1 MATDSNRQS
10 ETTEK
15 SGPQRSALE
24 SFFDSFLQESN
35 IKWILMIGMAIV
47 AGCSLMLVTQKWS
60 GWPITLK
67 YLTILGYT
75 SATYAIAE
83 LCEKRLGLRSTSQV
97 LKLLTII
104 LIPIGFLALATL
116 TQDTASIDVSG
127 SLYTLLMMVPATAF
141 MAFAADRIFKHWLQG
156 RQITFL
162 AAYMLMCLAGALPV
176 VNQTWLAILFSCGF
190 WLVMTLGVLKV
201 NRHIFWL
208 TEEHRWPRVYGFTPI
223 AILGTQLIAL
233 YVTKTIGDVPMH
245 WLGLGL
251 VMVAAT
257 ILMTTRTI
265 ASVFRQ
271 RTGDL
276 VRPLPMALIAPLFA
290 GLLLIASGVLLSFH
304 GFHFIGTTTV
314 AIVPTAFVA
323 AGLLLMIAKDTRHQS
338 FVWAGLILITIGY
351 QSSPIL
357 FADLV
362 QTLKSTVAASINEE
376 RLPVAFYGL
385 TYMPLL
391 LTFAVAS
398 RILSNRNFH
407 EFSFPLKRYTTCLSL
422 VLVAIALTNIKAA
435 FIVTA
440 ISVVAFTLY
449 AILFRERAYLAAT
462 VTSLILAAATLVPFL
477 NAMQWADCDIR
488 WTLVPLALLGLALS
502 ASRTFDR
509 IAAKLPSDFDN
520 ALGLDAS
527 GGKQRFW
534 IRDMG
539 RAVTLVISVAWLAV
553 NFTSNFVI
561 ATELPELSALAQWT
575 AFALTALSLGVWT
588 AQSKHYACGF
598 WTWCVVASG
607 GWMWLFSTGLA
618 YTNVFAYV
626 GIVTGVIGIATYAI
640 LQYHKVDIS
649 IGRFMRLD
657 TNKNFLLQNRLSAIL
672 LPLAD
677 VAIIQFV
684 FLVCVY
690 YLPLLLWATA
700 TLNIAMVPSG
710 WWLMLGLTVAAAAVF
725 RGPVVT
731 IGNVLI
737 APVAAG
743 IAVGQFFPAFFTY
756 ENLPLVYAITSSA
769 ILAILFRRVN
779 SNDRNL
785 ISACSLWLYGL
796 LMLGFINLAPL
807 TMVGSM
813 IALST
818 ICWIGRANFTTRE
831 NGILAAIA
839 SSLAIVSL
847 AMLSGF
853 QGFPFALVVSPLGS
867 ASVAWMTLGV
877 VAAVLFFDHQW
888 PALDR
893 AITTQWSFALRLIG
907 VTGFVVCFFANDLPS
922 WLETAVVVSLVI
934 AAINEF
940 RAAIRT
946 QTEAHVLSG
955 FALIGSV
962 ALWIQLHHNLPIS
975 PTMLRVA
982 LVISAAVSVS
992 LAKLWSEHAKLG
1004 IMVRSLRLYGLIVP
1018 MIVAGTSLLF
1028 SNHGAFETLAVFGS
1042 AMILF
1047 IYGLKYQMRRYVVAA
1062 AVIVNLGMFAVW
1074 KSVSISDPQ
1083 FYLVPVGLTMI
1094 GLVELLRRDIHV
1106 KAHDPLR
1113 YAGALLILVSPCFAI
1128 LGGSWLHMIS
1138 LMILSVIVILIAIG
1152 LRLRALIHT
1161 GTAFLLIDLVAMVV
1175 RSSIDNPGMLW
1186 VTGLLVGAAVIALAA
1201 VCERNREQLLSRIRM
1216 LSSELATWH

>member
-1 MATDSNRQS
+1 MATDSDLQS
-10 ETTEK
+10 NATGK
-15 SGPQRSALE
+15 SSPQRSALE
-24 SFFDSFLQESN
+24 KFFDSFLQESN

-60 GWPITLK
+60 GWPIPLK

-75 SATYAIAE
+75 AATYVIAE
-83 LCEKRLGLRSTSQV
+83 LCDKRLGLRATSQV

-116 TQDTASIDVSG
+116 AHDTASIDIRG

-141 MAFAADRIFKHWLQG
+141 MAFAADRIFNHWLQG
-156 RQITFL
+156 RQLTFL

-201 NRHIFWL
+201 NRHVFWL

-233 YVTKTIGDVPMH
+233 TITKTIGAVPMQ

-257 ILMTTRTI
+257 ILMTSRTI
-265 ASVFRQ
+265 AGVFRQ

-276 VRPLPMALIAPLFA
+276 IRPLPMALIVPLFA
-290 GLLLIASGVLLSFH
+290 GLLLIAAGVLLSFH
-304 GFHFIGTTTV
+304 GFHFIGTSTV
-314 AIVPTAFVA
+314 AIVPTALVA
-323 AGLLLMIAKDTRHQS
+323 AGLLLLVAKDTRHQS
-338 FVWAGLILITIGY
+338 FVWAGLILLTIGY

-362 QTLKSTVAASINEE
+362 QTLKSTAAATINEE

-391 LTFAVAS
+391 LAFAVAS
-398 RILSNRNFH
+398 RVLSNRNFH

-422 VLVAIALTNIKAA
+422 LLVVIALTNIKAA

-449 AILFRERAYLAAT
+449 AILFRERAYLAAA

-477 NAMQWADCDIR
+477 NAMQWTECDVR
-488 WTLVPLALLGLALS
+488 WTLVPIALLGLVLSGSRAIDRRAL
-502 ASRTFDR
+502 
-509 IAAKLPSDFDN
+509 KLPSAFDRSRG
-520 ALGLDAS
+520 LGA
-527 GGKQRFW
+527 GAGKPSFW

-539 RAVTLVISVAWLAV
+539 RAVTLVISVAWLAAH
-553 NFTSNFVI
+553 FTSSFVI
-561 ATELPELSALAQWT
+561 GTDPSALAQWI
-575 AFALTALSLGVWT
+575 AFGTIVASLGDWT
-588 AQSKHYACGF
+588 AKAKHYGCGF
-598 WTWCVVASG
+598 WTWCVVAAG
-607 GWMWLFSTGLA
+607 GWMWLFSSGLA
-618 YTNVFAYV
+618 YTSVFASV
-626 GIVTGVIGIATYAI
+626 GIITGVIGIATYAI
-640 LQYHKVDIS
+640 LQHCQFDIS
-649 IGRFMRLD
+649 IGRFLRLD
-657 TNKNFLLQNRLSAIL
+657 SSNSLIMPNRFSAIL
-672 LPLAD
+672 LPFAD
-677 VAIIQFV
+677 VATIHFV
-684 FLVCVY
+684 CLLCVY

-710 WWLMLGLTVAAAAVF
+710 WWLVLALTAVAAAIF

-737 APVAAG
+737 APVVAG

-756 ENLPLVYAITSSA
+756 ESLPLVYAITSSA
-769 ILAILFRRVN
+769 ILAVLFRRVN
-779 SNDRNL
+779 VSHRIL
-785 ISACSLWLYGL
+785 AGACSLWLYGL

-807 TMVGSM
+807 TMAGSL
-813 IALST
+813 IAMST
-818 ICWIGRANFTTRE
+818 IYWLGRANFTARE
-831 NGILAAIA
+831 NCILAAIA
-839 SSLAIVSL
+839 SSLAIVSM

-853 QGFPFALVVSPLGS
+853 QGFSFALVVSPLGS
-867 ASVAWMTLGV
+867 TSNAWMTLGV
-877 VAAVLFFDHQW
+877 VVTIVFFDHQW
-888 PALDR
+888 PFLDQ
-893 AITTQWSFALRLIG
+893 AIASQWSWVLRLIG
-907 VTGFVVCFFANDLPS
+907 VTGFTVCFLANDLSP

-934 AAINEF
+934 AGINEF

-946 QTEAHVLSG
+946 QTETHVLSG
-955 FALIGSV
+955 LAVIGSV
-962 ALWIQLHHNLPIS
+962 ALWIQLHHSLPIS

-982 LVISAAVSVS
+982 LVLSAAISVS
-992 LAKLWSEHAKLG
+992 LAKLWTEHTTFG
-1004 IMVRSLRLYGLIVP
+1004 IMVRSLRRYGLVVP
-1018 MIVAGTSLLF
+1018 MVVAAASLLF
-1028 SNHGAFETLAVFGS
+1028 SNHDAVETLTVFGS

-1047 IYGLKYQMRRYVVAA
+1047 VYGLKHQMRRYVVVAA
-1062 AVIVNLGMFAVW
+1062 AIVNLGMFALW
-1074 KSVSISDPQ
+1074 NSISISDPQ

-1113 YAGALLILVSPCFAI
+1113 YAGALLILVSPCFDI
-1128 LGGSWLHMIS
+1128 LGGSWLHMMS

-1161 GTAFLLIDLVAMVV
+1161 GTAFLLIDLAAMVV

-1186 VTGLLVGAAVIALAA
+1186 ITGLLVGAAVIALAA

>member
-104 LIPIGFLALATL
+104 LIPIGFLALAAL

-141 MAFAADRIFKHWLQG
+141 MAYAADRIFKHWLQG
-156 RQITFL
+156 RQMTFL
-162 AAYMLMCLAGALPV
+162 AAFMLLSLAGALPV
-176 VNQTWLAILFSCGF
+176 VNQSWLAILFSCGF

-233 YVTKTIGDVPMH
+233 YVTKTIGAVPMH

-251 VMVAAT
+251 VMLSAT

-290 GLLLIASGVLLSFH
+290 GLLLIAAGVLLSFH
-304 GFHFIGTTTV
+304 GFHFIGTSTV

-323 AGLLLMIAKDTRHQS
+323 AGLLLLIAKDTRHQS
-338 FVWAGLILITIGY
+338 FVWAGLILITVGY

-362 QTLKSTVAASINEE
+362 QTLKTTAAASINEE

-391 LTFAVAS
+391 LAFAVAS

-407 EFSFPLKRYTTCLSL
+407 EFSFPLKRYTTILSL
-422 VLVAIALTNIKAA
+422 LLVAIALTNIKAA

-440 ISVVAFTLY
+440 ISVISFTFY

-462 VTSLILAAATLVPFL
+462 VTSLIIAAAALVPFL
-477 NAMQWADCDIR
+477 NAMQWADCDAR
-488 WTLVPLALLGLALS
+488 WTLVPVALLGLVLS

-520 ALGLDAS
+520 SLGLDAT
-527 GGKQRFW
+527 GGKQRYW

-539 RAVTLVISVAWLAV
+539 RAVTLVTSVAWLVVHFTTTFV
-553 NFTSNFVI
+553 NASEP
-561 ATELPELSALAQWT
+561 AALAQWT
-575 AFALTALSLGVWT
+575 ALAIIAASLVAWT
-588 AQSKHYACGF
+588 AQSKNYACGF
-598 WTWCVVASG
+598 WTWCVVAAG
-607 GWMWLFSTGLA
+607 GWMWLFSTGMA
-618 YTNVFAYV
+618 FTNVFAYV
-626 GIVTGVIGIATYAI
+626 GAVTGVIGIATYAI
-640 LQYHKVDIS
+640 LQYRQVDIS
-649 IGRFMRLD
+649 IGRFLRFD
-657 TNKNFLLQNRLSAIL
+657 SASSFLQSSRFSAIA

-700 TLNIAMVPSG
+700 TLNIAIVPSA
-710 WWLMLGLTVAAAAVF
+710 WWLMLGLTAASAVVF

-731 IGNVLI
+731 IGNALV

-743 IAVGQFFPAFFTY
+743 VAIGQFFPAFFTY

-769 ILAILFRRVN
+769 IVTVLFRRVN
-779 SNDRNL
+779 SSDRTL

-807 TMVGSM
+807 TMAGSL
-813 IALST
+813 IALAT
-818 ICWIGRANFTTRE
+818 ICWLGRANFTPRE
-831 NGILAAIA
+831 NAILTAIA
-839 SSLAIVSL
+839 SLLAIVSL

-853 QGFPFALVVSPLGS
+853 QGFPFLLVVSPLGT

-888 PALDR
+888 RGLDR
-893 AITTQWSFALRLIG
+893 SVTSQWSFALRLIG
-907 VTGFVVCFFANDLPS
+907 VAGFTVCFFANDLPS

-955 FALIGSV
+955 FAVIGAV

-982 LVISAAVSVS
+982 LVISAATALS
-992 LAKLWSEHAKLG
+992 LAKLWSEHAKLA
-1004 IMVRSLRLYGLIVP
+1004 IMVRSLSLYGLGVP
-1018 MIVAGTSLLF
+1018 MVVAGSSLLF

-1047 IYGLKYQMRRYVVAA
+1047 VYGLKNQMRRYVVAA
-1062 AVIVNLGMFAVW
+1062 AAIVNLGMFALW
-1074 KSVSISDPQ
+1074 SSISISDVQ
-1083 FYLVPVGLTMI
+1083 FYLVPVGLTVI
-1094 GLVELLRRDIHV
+1094 GLVELLRRDIPA

-1113 YAGALLILVSPCFAI
+1113 YIGALAILVSPCFAI
-1128 LGGSWLHMIS
+1128 LGGSWLHMMS

-1161 GTAFLLIDLVAMVV
+1161 GTAFLLIDLVAMVI

-1186 VTGLLVGAAVIALAA
+1186 VTGLVVGAGVIALAA
-1201 VCERNREQLLSRIRM
+1201 VCERNREQLLSRIRL

>member
-1 MATDSNRQS
+1 MATDANLQS
-10 ETTEK
+10 AATNK
-15 SGPQRSALE
+15 PDPQRSALE
-24 SFFDSFLQESN
+24 KFFDSFLQESN

-75 SATYAIAE
+75 AATYAIAE
-83 LCEKRLGLRSTSQV
+83 LCDKRLGLRATSQV

-104 LIPIGFLALATL
+104 LIPIGFLALASL
-116 TQDTASIDVSG
+116 TQDTTSIDVSG

-162 AAYMLMCLAGALPV
+162 AGYMLLCLAGALPV

-208 TEEHRWPRVYGFTPI
+208 TEEYRWPRVYGFTPI

-233 YVTKTIGDVPMH
+233 YVTKTIADVPMH

-265 ASVFRQ
+265 AGVFRQ

-276 VRPLPMALIAPLFA
+276 VRPLPMALIAPLFT
-290 GLLLIASGVLLSFH
+290 GLLLIAAGVLLSFH
-304 GFHFIGTTTV
+304 GFHFIGNSTV

-323 AGLLLMIAKDTRHQS
+323 AGLLLLVAKDTRHQS

-357 FADLV
+357 FSDIV
-362 QTLKSTVAASINEE
+362 QTLKSTAAATINEE
-376 RLPVAFYGL
+376 RLPIAFYGL

-391 LTFAVAS
+391 LAFAVAS
-398 RILSNRNFH
+398 RIFSNRNFH

-422 VLVAIALTNIKAA
+422 LLVAIALTNIKAA
-435 FIVTA
+435 LIVSA
-440 ISVVAFTLY
+440 ISVIAFTIY

-462 VTSLILAAATLVPFL
+462 VISLILAAATLVPFL
-477 NAMQWADCDIR
+477 NAMLWVDCGIE
-488 WTLVPLALLGLALS
+488 WSIVPLAALGLVLS
-502 ASRTFDR
+502 ASRAIDR
-509 IAAKLPSDFDN
+509 IALKFPSAFDDS
-520 ALGLDAS
+520 LGLDVDS
-527 GGKQRFW
+527 GKQRFW

-539 RAVTLVISVAWLAV
+539 RAVTLVISVAWIV
-553 NFTSNFVI
+553 FHFTSNFVI
-561 ATELPELSALAQWT
+561 ERDFSPFAQWT
-575 AFALTALSLGVWT
+575 AFAIVIASLGVWT
-588 AQSKHYACGF
+588 IQTKHYACGF
-598 WTWCVVASG
+598 WTWCVVAVA
-607 GWMWLFSTGLA
+607 GWLWLFTTGLE
-618 YTNVFAYV
+618 YMDMFAYV
-626 GIVTGVIGIATYAI
+626 GVITGVVGIATYAI
-640 LQYHKVDIS
+640 LQYRQVDIS
-649 IGRFMRLD
+649 ISQFLRLES
-657 TNKNFLLQNRLSAIL
+657 NSSILSQNRFSAIL

-677 VAIIQFV
+677 VATIQFV

-690 YLPLLLWATA
+690 YLPLLLWSTA
-700 TLNIAMVPSG
+700 TLNIALVPNA
-710 WWLMLGLTVAAAAVF
+710 WWIVLGLTVAAAAIF

-731 IGNVLI
+731 IGNILI

-743 IAVGQFFPAFFTY
+743 IAVGLFFPTFFTY

-769 ILAILFRRVN
+769 TLAVFYRRVN
-779 SNDRNL
+779 LSDRVL
-785 ISACSLWLYGL
+785 IGACSLWLYGM

-807 TMVGSM
+807 TMVGSLV
-813 IALST
+813 ALLT
-818 ICWIGRANFTTRE
+818 IYWLGRANYTTRE
-831 NGILAAIA
+831 NGILAAIT

-853 QGFPFALVVSPLGS
+853 QGFPFALVISPLGS
-867 ASVAWMTLGV
+867 VSIAWMTLGV
-877 VAAVLFFDHQW
+877 VVAVMFFDHQW
-888 PALDR
+888 PALDQ
-893 AITTQWSFALRLIG
+893 AITTQWSLALRLNG
-907 VTGFVVCFFANDLPS
+907 VTLFTVCFFANDLPS
-922 WLETAVVVSLVI
+922 WLESAVVVALVI

-955 FALIGSV
+955 FAVIGSV

-982 LVISAAVSVS
+982 LVVSAAITFS
-992 LAKLWSEHAKLG
+992 LAKLWSEHASLG
-1004 IMVRSLRLYGLIVP
+1004 IMVRSLRHYGLVVP
-1018 MIVAGTSLLF
+1018 MIVAAASLLF
-1028 SNHGAFETLAVFGS
+1028 SDHGAVETLAVFGS

-1047 IYGLKYQMRRYVVAA
+1047 VYGLNHNLRRYVVAA
-1062 AVIVNLGMFAVW
+1062 AVIVNLGMFALW
-1074 KSVSISDPQ
+1074 NSISINDLQ
-1083 FYLVPVGLTMI
+1083 FYLVPVGLTVI
-1094 GLVELLRRDIHV
+1094 GLVELLRRDIPV

-1113 YAGALLILVSPCFAI
+1113 YVGALAILVSPCFDI
-1128 LGGSWLHMIS
+1128 LGGSWLHMMS
-1138 LMILSVIVILIAIG
+1138 LMILSVIVILLAIG

-1201 VCERNREQLLSRIRM
+1201 VCERNREQLLSRIRL